1 MKKVIYILLALAV
14 FSSCQKAD
22 KNGDLDGFWK
32 LLQIEEFESGTITN
46 TKEVDRFWSVQLDLM
61 TTTGNG
67 KGRFQHIGDSLFVQ
81 MINVPPKPIILSRIC
96 CLKPTM
102 IHIETNITNVP
113 TATPHWAIA
122 TAGRDILRPP
132 FRVLYSRCAR
142 NSSMFIPK
150 HSEFTEIELYIF

>member
-1 MKKVIYILLALAV
+1 MKKVIYILLSLAV

-46 TKEVDRFWSVQLDLM
+46 TKEEDRFWSVQLDLM

-81 MINVPPKPIILSRIC
+81 MIQIPKKSKEVGLYNPLDERFGVVHLSA
-96 CLKPTM
+96 KKM
-102 IHIETNITNVP
+102 
-113 TATPHWAIA
+113 
-122 TAGRDILRPP
+122 ILRSKYVELN
-132 FRVLYSRCAR
+132 FRK
-142 NSSMFIPK
+142 F
-150 HSEFTEIELYIF
+150 